1 MDKMTYVIDID
12 DTICRTNE
20 SDYEKSEPMQHRIDA
35 VNKLYDDGHTILF
48 LTARGMCRNE
58 NHQLDAIAELHKF
71 THDQLVRWGVKFHK
85 LFLGKPAGDIYIDD
99 KGCKDID
106 FFDE

>member
-12 DTICRTNE
+12 QTICRTNE
-20 SDYEKSEPMQHRIDA
+20 SDYENSEPMQHRIDA
-35 VNKLYDDGHTILF
+35 VNKLYDDGHTVLF
-48 LTARGMCRNE
+48 LTARGMCRNKNDQQASITE
-58 NHQLDAIAELHKF
+58 LYDFTFNQL
-71 THDQLVRWGVKFHK
+71 TGWGVKFHQ

>member
-1 MDKMTYVIDID
+1 MDKVTYVIDID
-12 DTICRTNE
+12 QTICRTNE
-20 SDYEKSEPMQHRIDA
+20 SDYENSEPMQHRIDA
-35 VNKLYDDGHTILF
+35 VNKLYDDGHTVLF
-48 LTARGMCRNE
+48 LTARGMCRNK
-58 NHQLDAIAELHKF
+58 NDQQASIAELYDF
-71 THDQLVRWGVKFHK
+71 TFSQLTGWGVKFHQ